1 MVKDLGGNSFS
12 YDEAGNLTSHT
23 DTSNSTSTFRYD
35 AHNQLVS
42 NFFPKGNGYK
52 FEYDNTDPQK
62 LLQGISSKGIA
73 AQIAYDEN
81 QNPVNSIIRSVKTL
95 EDFTHEYFYI
105 RKKATEN
112 YLFADFIGNIPKLR
126 PFECNLSRFILERVH
141 DENSDVD
148 YYYIKT
154 DIVERYFA
162 YRETISEKIVF
173 VENKNEASLFELISN
188 KNGSYT
194 LRIKKAYETDSEELV
209 YDACIAFD
217 DNNALIIENYEIDN
231 PAQELFFESAS
242 APLYVETQAEYQN
255 NGKFIDK
262 TIDALGKVTTY
273 DINEVTGLI
282 SSVTNSNGTVTSYEY
297 NAKDQIT
304 KITKNEKEILYAYN
318 SQNLLDK
325 IISNNKEYKFVYDD
339 FLNQKQV
346 KLGDIIFVTNAY
358 ENNNGNLISLNYGNN
373 TSISY
378 TYDDLDRL
386 KTMTKSS
393 HVYTYD
399 YDNLNHLSKVKSAE
413 ETYEY
418 AYDFA
423 GRIVEYLYNQTDNFL
438 QKNTIQYEY
447 DINGNVTKK
456 TVDNFMT
463 EYIYDEDDDIVKVMF
478 DDISLNYQRDYLGR
492 LVSKNINEHIPVEYT
507 YYTNGNKTSF
517 VLKSMKIEDELYEYY
532 YDDVYNLSKVFKNKN
547 ILYEY
552 YYDEFHE
559 LIKEHNYETN
569 RTYCYQYD
577 VSGNILSKKEFEIHT
592 SNLLHEDTYTY
603 GNSNW
608 EDQLTKFNDIN
619 ITYDEIGNP
628 ITIGSATLSFA
639 NGRELQSYQD
649 TNLNVTYKYNKD
661 GIRRKKIV
669 NNVETEYFVENGAI
683 LIEKTGSNMLYYIR
697 DDNNNLLGFKYN
709 GVTYF
714 YKKNLQEDIIGIY
727 NQNFGLIATYEYDAW
742 GKILNIKDNNGN
754 VITDS
759 SNVAVINPFRYRSY
773 YYDNETNLYY
783 LNNRYYNPEWG
794 RFINADKYLFTTENF
809 LELNLYLYALNNPV
823 NNYDTNGNF
832 FKNLFK
838 AITSTVTKVVKKVIE
853 VTKTVVNTVKK
864 IAKKVKDSFTAE
876 VGVGLGV
883 GAGANVGGAG
893 ANLFGKKTFNWGYSN
908 GNAYTSTT
916 TAAQASVG
924 IKNSDY
930 LNVGASYEV
939 NHFDHNDIAHSNPM
953 IMPWEIENCE
963 YTSKDISV
971 TAVYKEKTTVS
982 FEQDTTFVGID
993 IDVFLGVGVHF
1004 KIGFSI

>member
-1 MVKDLGGNSFS
+1 M
-12 YDEAGNLTSHT
+12 
-23 DTSNSTSTFRYD
+23 
-35 AHNQLVS
+35 
-42 NFFPKGNGYK
+42 
-52 FEYDNTDPQK
+52 
-62 LLQGISSKGIA
+62 
-73 AQIAYDEN
+73 
-81 QNPVNSIIRSVKTL
+81 
-95 EDFTHEYFYI
+95 
-105 RKKATEN
+105 
-112 YLFADFIGNIPKLR
+112 
-126 PFECNLSRFILERVH
+126 
-141 DENSDVD
+141 
-148 YYYIKT
+148 
-154 DIVERYFA
+154 
-162 YRETISEKIVF
+162 
-173 VENKNEASLFELISN
+173 
-188 KNGSYT
+188 
-194 LRIKKAYETDSEELV
+194 
-209 YDACIAFD
+209 
-217 DNNALIIENYEIDN
+217 
-231 PAQELFFESAS
+231 
-242 APLYVETQAEYQN
+242 
-255 NGKFIDK
+255 
-262 TIDALGKVTTY
+262 
-273 DINEVTGLI
+273 
-282 SSVTNSNGTVTSYEY
+282 
-297 NAKDQIT
+297 
-304 KITKNEKEILYAYN
+304 
-318 SQNLLDK
+318 
-325 IISNNKEYKFVYDD
+325 
-339 FLNQKQV
+339 
-346 KLGDIIFVTNAY
+346 
-358 ENNNGNLISLNYGNN
+358 
-373 TSISY
+373 
-378 TYDDLDRL
+378 
-386 KTMTKSS
+386 
-393 HVYTYD
+393 
-399 YDNLNHLSKVKSAE
+399 
-413 ETYEY
+413 
-418 AYDFA
+418 
-423 GRIVEYLYNQTDNFL
+423 
-438 QKNTIQYEY
+438 
-447 DINGNVTKK
+447 
-456 TVDNFMT
+456 
-463 EYIYDEDDDIVKVMF
+463 
-478 DDISLNYQRDYLGR
+478 
-492 LVSKNINEHIPVEYT
+492 
-507 YYTNGNKTSF
+507 
-517 VLKSMKIEDELYEYY
+517 
-532 YDDVYNLSKVFKNKN
+532 
-547 ILYEY
+547 
-552 YYDEFHE
+552 
-559 LIKEHNYETN
+559 
-569 RTYCYQYD
+569 
-577 VSGNILSKKEFEIHT
+577 
-592 SNLLHEDTYTY
+592 
-603 GNSNW
+603 
-608 EDQLTKFNDIN
+608 
-619 ITYDEIGNP
+619 
-628 ITIGSATLSFA
+628 
-639 NGRELQSYQD
+639 
-649 TNLNVTYKYNKD
+649 
-661 GIRRKKIV
+661 
-669 NNVETEYFVENGAI
+669 ETEYFVENGAI

-727 NQNFGLIATYEYDAW
+727 NQNFELIATYEYDAW